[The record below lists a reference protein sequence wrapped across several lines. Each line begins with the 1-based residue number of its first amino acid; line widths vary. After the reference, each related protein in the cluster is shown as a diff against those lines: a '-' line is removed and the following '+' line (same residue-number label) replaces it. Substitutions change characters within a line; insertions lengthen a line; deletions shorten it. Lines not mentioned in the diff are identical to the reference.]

1 MGKALAGVV
10 VIAALSFGV
19 RSQEQKRGPSTAD
32 ERARAVRIAQ
42 ALEVRPSDPS
52 LHDDYQWLL
61 HWSAKEPDLAFLI
74 CPANMPWNDKY
85 EHRGDL
91 VAVDVAATVA
101 FVIQHPDESKDAA
114 TAGLAAM
121 DSVLRAYQK
130 IVEQDPQAHS
140 KEMDDVI
147 EIQRQGKLEGYVRSR
162 WSETCKNP
170 VIPLAD
176 SLLCHHDGSDGA
188 NCITPPR
195 QIHSPKPKYPKTER
209 KAGHEGTVALR
220 LVVSADGAPLD
231 ITISQ
236 TLSPDFDHAA
246 IDALK
251 QWRFS
256 PAMKDGKP
264 VAVAIAIKI
273 DFKLQ
278 H

>member
-32 ERARAVRIAQ
+32 ERARVVRIAQ
-42 ALEVRPSDPS
+42 ALEVRPSDAS
-52 LHDDYQWLL
+52 LHDDYKWLL
-61 HWSAKEPDLAFLI
+61 HWSAEEPDFAFLI

-101 FVIQHPDESKDAA
+101 FVIQHPDEGKDAA

-121 DSVLRAYQK
+121 ESVLRAYQK

-140 KEMDDVI
+140 KEMDDVA

-162 WSETCKNP
+162 WSETCKNL

-176 SLLCHHDGSDGA
+176 SLVCHNDGSDEA
-188 NCITPPR
+188 SCITPPR

-209 KAGHEGTVALR
+209 KARHEGTVALM
-220 LVVSADGAPLD
+220 LVVSTDGAPRD
-231 ITISQ
+231 IAISQ
-236 TLSPDFDHAA
+236 PLTPDFDHAA

-273 DFKLQ
+273 DFKLE